1 MISFVYLND
10 LNLTEAEEK
19 MVKMKEDYTKTK
31 ENETLLV
38 DEIEK
43 LRKKIAL
50 FENKMQPSNSSSSL
64 NYLKQNKGIKS
75 KIFYFI
81 FR

>member
-1 MISFVYLND
+1 
-10 LNLTEAEEK
+10 
-19 MVKMKEDYTKTK
+19 MKEDYTKTK

-64 NYLKQNKGIKS
+64 NYLKQNKGL
-75 KIFYFI
+75 YFLI
-81 FR
+81 

>member
-1 MISFVYLND
+1 
-10 LNLTEAEEK
+10 

-64 NYLKQNKGIKS
+64 NYLKQNKGL
-75 KIFYFI
+75 YFLI
-81 FR
+81 

>member
-1 MISFVYLND
+1 
-10 LNLTEAEEK
+10 
-19 MVKMKEDYTKTK
+19 MKEDYTKTK
-31 ENETLLV
+31 ENEALLV

-75 KIFYFI
+75 IFFT
-81 FR
+81 

>member
-1 MISFVYLND
+1 
-10 LNLTEAEEK
+10 

-64 NYLKQNKGIKS
+64 NYLKQNKGL
-75 KIFYFI
+75 YFLL
-81 FR
+81 

>member
-1 MISFVYLND
+1 
-10 LNLTEAEEK
+10 

-31 ENETLLV
+31 ENEALLV

-75 KIFYFI
+75 IFFT
-81 FR
+81 